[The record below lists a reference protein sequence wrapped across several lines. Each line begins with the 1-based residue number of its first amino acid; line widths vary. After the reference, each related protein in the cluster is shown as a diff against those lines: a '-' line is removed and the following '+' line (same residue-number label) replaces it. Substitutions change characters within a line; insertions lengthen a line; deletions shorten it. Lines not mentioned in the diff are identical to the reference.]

1 MTAGESQET
10 QTDSAPK
17 TNWLPLVALAIAQFV
32 MVLDQSA
39 MNVSISAL
47 VADFDTTVTTIQAVI
62 TLYCLVMAMFML
74 TGGKIGDII
83 GRRKTFVIGLV
94 IYACGSAMTALA
106 PSVAI
111 LTLGWSVLEG
121 LGAALVLPA
130 MVALIAGNF
139 EGASRKAAYAV
150 IGGVAGAGIAVGP
163 ILGGWATTEYSWRII
178 FAGEVL
184 LVALILV
191 MTPKVADAVRT
202 GPAPRLDI
210 VGTVLSATGLGLVVL
225 GVLQSSTWG
234 WVKPTDDSPVTPF
247 GFSLTVFVIGLG
259 AVLLWGFKAWQAR
272 RESSGRDPLVHL
284 ALLKIAPLRSGL
296 VGLFSQNLIL
306 MGVFFT
312 IPLYLQLVIGLDAL
326 DTGLRMLPVSIT
338 MFLASAAGSRL
349 SRRFSIRSIVRAGL
363 ATSMVAAVLLLA
375 TIEPELDDS
384 SFAWSM
390 AVLGVGMGLI
400 ASQLGN
406 VVQSSVDA
414 SGRGE
419 AGGLQ
424 FTGQQLGSSLGVAL
438 LGAIV
443 LSGLTSAFVS
453 NISSDERISSAVSE
467 QVGVAVGSGI
477 DFVSADQIG
486 AAAQEAGLDEPTT
499 EALVEDYESAQLQ
512 ALKAGLLAAAF
523 LALLSLAFTKDL
535 PHEVQKQK
543 LAPGQKL

>member
-1 MTAGESQET
+1 MTTGEAVEA
-10 QTDSAPK
+10 QTDPAPK

-39 MNVSISAL
+39 MNVSISTL
-47 VADFDTTVTTIQAVI
+47 VDDFDTTVTTIQAVI

-83 GRRKTFVIGLV
+83 GRRRTFVIGLV
-94 IYACGSAMTALA
+94 IYACGSAITALA
-106 PSVAI
+106 PSVAV

-121 LGAALVLPA
+121 LGAALVMPA

-139 EGASRKAAYAV
+139 EGASRKVAYAV

-184 LVALILV
+184 LVALILA
-191 MTPKVADAVRT
+191 MTPKVADSVRT
-202 GPAPRLDI
+202 GPTPRLDI
-210 VGTVLSATGLGLVVL
+210 VGTVLSASGLGLIVL

-234 WVKPTDDSPVTPF
+234 WVRPKEDSPVEPF
-247 GFSLTVFVIGLG
+247 GFSLTVFVIGFG
-259 AVLLWGFKAWQAR
+259 AVLMWAFTAWQDR
-272 RESSGRDPLVHL
+272 RESTGRDPLVHL
-284 ALLKIAPLRSGL
+284 SLLKIASLRAGL
-296 VGLFSQNLIL
+296 IGLFSQNLIL

-326 DTGLRMLPVSIT
+326 ETGLKMLPVSIT

-349 SRRFSIRSIVRAGL
+349 SARFPIRTIVRAGL
-363 ATSMVAAVLLLA
+363 VVSMVAAVMLMA
-375 TIEPELDDS
+375 TIKPELDNS

-390 AVLGVGMGLI
+390 AVLGVGMGLL

-443 LSGLTSAFVS
+443 LSGLTSSFVS
-453 NISSDERISSAVSE
+453 NISSDERISSSVSD

-486 AAAQEAGLDEPTT
+486 TAAQEAGLDEPTT
-499 EALVEDYESAQLQ
+499 QALVDDYESAQLQ
-512 ALKAGLLAAAF
+512 ALKTGLLAAAF
-523 LALLSLAFTKDL
+523 LALLSLPFTRQL
-535 PHEVQKQK
+535 PHEVPRKESQ
-543 LAPGQKL
+543 PD